1 MWCIFVLELLS
12 LFLVCVCFSKK
23 KKKKKTLSMGCT
35 WTCTVES
42 WHKNCV
48 HKIFSQLL
56 NPCSPLRQD
65 LPSFGWVIC
74 GELIGLLIWLITSM
88 FAYFYICSIHKPQFQ
103 FRLYIY
109 NMYKYICIWH
119 IDFFFFFSII
129 DSIELV
135 RLWLSMWLTLI

>member
-1 MWCIFVLELLS
+1 MCLYIKTSFLLLCVC
-12 LFLVCVCFSKK
+12 LFL

-48 HKIFSQLL
+48 YKFFSQLL
-56 NPCSPLRQD
+56 NPCSPLQQD

-74 GELIGLLIWLITSM
+74 GELIGLLIWLITSK
-88 FAYFYICSIHKPQFQ
+88 FAYFYICSIQRPQFQ

-109 NMYKYICIWH
+109 NIYMYLAYW
-119 IDFFFFFSII
+119 FFFSFNRLHRTCLII
-129 DSIELV
+129 VVNVTHS
-135 RLWLSMWLTLI
+135 SLI

>member
-23 KKKKKTLSMGCT
+23 KKKLSMGCT

-109 NMYKYICIWH
+109 NMHMYMAYWFYYY
-119 IDFFFFFSII
+119 FFPFNRLHRIRSIMVVNVTHP
-129 DSIELV
+129 S
-135 RLWLSMWLTLI
+135 LI